1 MYSEETKTSIMNQVL
16 ESNDPEFIRLFSL
29 IAQNMELIK
38 DNPKLLDLVSAAIE
52 NLFQNAKE

>member
-1 MYSEETKTSIMNQVL
+1 MDSEETKTSIMNQVL